1 MHFGKDPQ
9 GVCTSEK
16 FKMVSNSITD
26 LSDRDQAIL
35 KSVVQT
41 YIATADPVGSRT
53 VARYSGLGLSP
64 ATIRNCMADLEDAGL
79 LYQPH
84 TSAGR
89 IPSHEGMRYYVSNLL
104 DRKEIPEDERQALEN
119 AILSNVSD
127 FEDML
132 KRAVKVIA
140 SWSGNAAVVTTPHHG
155 KARLI
160 HVDFVLVKPGTILII
175 TVSDSGIV
183 NNHLVQI
190 DCHISSRRLRI
201 LAETVSA
208 YLERMDPEQLKKELL
223 DSIEED
229 RKFLDLLLSEA
240 INAAS
245 RQDAGKDIIIDGSL
259 NLLDYPEFSDIP
271 RIRALFEA
279 FEEKKILV
287 ALLERCIELDNTN
300 ILIGS
305 DGLGQS
311 APESSVVIAPYRE
324 KGTPVGSIGIVGP
337 ARMDYAR
344 AVALVEYVSHILSRD
359 M

>member
-1 MHFGKDPQ
+1 
-9 GVCTSEK
+9 
-16 FKMVSNSITD
+16 MVSSRSDNNTTD
-26 LSDRDQAIL
+26 LSERDRAIL
-35 KSVVQT
+35 KSVVTT

-53 VARYSGLGLSP
+53 VARHSGLGLSP

-84 TSAGR
+84 ASAGR
-89 IPSHEGMRYYVSNLL
+89 IPSHEGMRYYVSHLL
-104 DRKEIPEDERQALEN
+104 DRKEIQESERLALES

-127 FEDML
+127 FEEML

-140 SWSGNAAVVTTPHHG
+140 SWSGNAAVVTTPHPG
-155 KARLI
+155 KSRLI
-160 HVDFVLVKPGTILII
+160 HVDFVQVKSGTILVI
-175 TVSDSGIV
+175 TVSDSGTV
-183 NNHLVQI
+183 HNHLVQI
-190 DCHISSRRLRI
+190 DCRISSRRLRV
-201 LAETVSA
+201 LAETISA
-208 YLERMDPEQLKKELL
+208 YLERMDPEKLKQELL
-223 DSIEED
+223 DSMEED
-229 RKFLDLLLSEA
+229 RKFLDLLLGEA
-240 INAAS
+240 ITSSS
-245 RQDAGKDIIIDGSL
+245 RLYGDKEIIIDGRL

-271 RIRALFEA
+271 SIRALFEA

-287 ALLERCIELDNTN
+287 ALLERCIEMDNTN

-311 APESSVVIAPYRE
+311 APDSSVVIAPYRE

-344 AVALVEYVSHILSRD
+344 AVALVEYVSHLLSRD

>member
-1 MHFGKDPQ
+1 MRAIQ
-9 GVCTSEK
+9 GLNG
-16 FKMVSNSITD
+16 KMVDSTKLD
-26 LSDRDQAIL
+26 LSERDEAIL

-53 VARYSGLGLSP
+53 VARHSGLGLSP

-104 DRKEIPEDERQALEN
+104 DRKEIPHQERVALES
-119 AILSNVSD
+119 AIVSDVSD
-127 FEDML
+127 FEEML
-132 KRAVKVIA
+132 KRAVRVMA
-140 SWSGNAAVVTTPHHG
+140 SWSGNAAVVTTPHQE
-155 KARLI
+155 KYRLI
-160 HVDFVLVKPGTILII
+160 HVDFVQVKPGTILVIA
-175 TVSDSGIV
+175 VSDSGAV
-183 NNHLVQI
+183 HNHLVQI
-190 DCHISSRRLRI
+190 DREIPASRLRV
-201 LAETVSA
+201 LADTVSA
-208 YLERMDPEQLKKELL
+208 YLELMDMEELKKELM

-229 RKFLDLLLSEA
+229 RKFLELLLNET
-240 INAAS
+240 ITAAS
-245 RQDAGKDIIIDGSL
+245 RREPDKDIIIDGRL

-271 RIRALFEA
+271 SIRSLFEA

-287 ALLERCIELDNTN
+287 ALLERCIEMDHTN

-311 APESSVVIAPYRE
+311 APDSSVVIAPYRE

-337 ARMDYAR
+337 TRMDYAR